1 MISKLPYRKIFF
13 LLLLLNCFRV
23 SAQNNA
29 NSETKTHQQE
39 VLIIEALPE
48 NLPSNVSMPV
58 SYLGET
64 MTLELD
70 KSFVF
75 GKNTRFLIDD
85 GTGKVVEIEKPKE
98 CTYTGHVK
106 EHPEYYVNAVISEEG
121 LIATII
127 KPNSEMVE
135 IRPSSKDK
143 RTHEIFAVKDNHS
156 YLEKGCTLDVGDKGH
171 DHSTL
176 ENRNSSTRIKRPIAS
191 AKTSNNQL
199 TQKESNSLLPASLP
213 PTTVMDVLE
222 YEIGVEI
229 GSRSFFGSAYN
240 GNLAT
245 AQASAQS
252 IIGNLNSRF
261 LHGSGVA
268 FRLGTV
274 IIRTNASTD
283 PLRDLVTATGAAPN
297 ASASLAAFKDYWNN
311 NPSEVGTTH
320 DVAVYHVKSA
330 PSGLAYVNKVDTPFK
345 YATMGGNGAT
355 SWANGTAVHEVGHVW
370 NLKHTN
376 SSGIFYENR
385 PRNNSGST
393 TSGGNDYYISVMH
406 GSGNHNIGRFSTTE
420 AQVVRQ
426 VLNQKRSAGDPV
438 ANPGEMKPFGAFDE
452 YEMQSNDPVTIDVIS
467 NDYDVNNDVL
477 DVSVLDQVSNLGG
490 TISLSSGTG
499 PGGRNELI
507 YTPPASGLNGKDFF
521 HYTVFD
527 TTGRSDFGAVYM
539 YRETSLFN
547 ENSDEF
553 RFDLGTRTS
562 VVWPNYDRL
571 HGDTSNSL
579 YGWTDTSVVGDRD
592 RGSASGTND
601 LNRDLCQSSQPAT
614 FETKLRNGRW
624 KVLITFGDRSYPHDN
639 IFVKAEGVDMLEN
652 INTTPG
658 VYFNE
663 IFEVDVADGKLS
675 LEFSDRGGSDANW
688 VATRIILTYVETGA
702 LSVDDNDLEDVFSVY
717 PNPTNSILNIKI
729 KNQMNGALSIVDVL
743 GNLVY
748 SEEKPE
754 VEEVVVDVSNWSQ
767 GVYFVTFKIDN
778 NKIVKKIIVD

>member
-1 MISKLPYRKIFF
+1 MVPKLSYLKVLFF
-13 LLLLLNCFRV
+13 ILIHTCLSI
-23 SAQNNA
+23 SAQNNT
-29 NSETKTHQQE
+29 NSETKNHQHE
-39 VLIIEALPE
+39 ILIIESLPE
-48 NLPSNVSMPV
+48 SLPSSFTMQV
-58 SYLGET
+58 SYLGELL
-64 MTLELD
+64 TLELD

-85 GTGKVVEIEKPKE
+85 GTGKMIEVEKPKE
-98 CTYTGHVK
+98 CTYTGSIK
-106 EHPEYYVNAVISEEG
+106 EHPEYYVSAVMSDEG
-121 LIATII
+121 LIASIA
-127 KPNSEMVE
+127 KSNNEMIE
-135 IRPSSKDK
+135 IRPSSKDEK
-143 RTHEIFAVKDNHS
+143 AHEIFAVKNEHS
-156 YLEKGCTLDVGDKGH
+156 HLAKGCSLDAGDE
-171 DHSTL
+171 DHNFSIQKN
-176 ENRNSSTRIKRPIAS
+176 ESSNGRIKLPI
-191 AKTSNNQL
+191 KPIKDSNKQL
-199 TQKESNSLLPASLP
+199 LQKQSSLLPGSLP
-213 PTTVMDVLE
+213 PTVVMDVLE

-240 GNLAT
+240 GDLSI

-274 IIRTNASTD
+274 IIRTNESTD
-283 PLRDLVTATGAAPN
+283 PLRDLVTATGAAAN
-297 ASASLAAFKDYWNN
+297 ASASLAAFKDYWND

-320 DVAVYHVKSA
+320 DLAVYHVKSA
-330 PSGLAYVNKVDTPFK
+330 PSGLAYVNRVATSFK

-355 SWANGTAVHEVGHVW
+355 SWANGTAVHEVGHLW
-370 NLKHTN
+370 NLRHTN

-426 VLNQKRSAGDPV
+426 VLDQKRSAGTPV
-438 ANPGEMKPFGAFDE
+438 ANPQQMKPFGVYDE

-467 NDYDVNNDVL
+467 NDYDINNDVL
-477 DVSVLDQVSNLGG
+477 DVRLLDQVSNLGG
-490 TISLSSGTG
+490 TISLSAGTG

-507 YTPPASGLNGKDFF
+507 YTPPASGLNGRDFF

-527 TTGRSDFGAVYM
+527 TTGRTDFGAVYM
-539 YRETSLFN
+539 YKETSLFD

-562 VVWPNYDRL
+562 ALWPDYDRV

-579 YGWTDTSVVGDRD
+579 YGWTDITKVGDRD

-601 LNRDLCQSSQPAT
+601 LNRDLCQSSQSAT
-614 FETKLRNGRW
+614 FETKLRNGTWR
-624 KVLITFGDRSYPHDN
+624 VLITFGDRSYPHDN
-639 IFVKAEGVDMLEN
+639 IFVKAEGVDRLGN

-658 VYFNE
+658 EYFNE
-663 IFEVDVADGKLS
+663 IFEVDVNDGKLS

-688 VATRIILTYVETGA
+688 VATRIILTHVETLA
-702 LSVDDNDLEDVFSVY
+702 LDVSDNKLENVFSIY
-717 PNPTNSILNIKI
+717 PNPSNAILNVKI
-729 KNQMNGALSIVDVL
+729 KDNKNGSLSIVDVL
-743 GNLVY
+743 GNVIY
-748 SEEKPE
+748 SEEELK
-754 VEEVVVDVSNWSQ
+754 VRGDLAINVSNWSK
-767 GVYFVTFKIDN
+767 GVYFVTFKRDN
-778 NKIVKKIIVD
+778 NKIIKKIIVD